1 MKSRYESFSESLKE
15 SPPESEKE
23 VYALYGYFVGYYE
36 NGKLTVEEL
45 HKLRDQLGLTVD
57 DVDELGIG

>member
-1 MKSRYESFSESLKE
+1 MKSKYESFSESLRE

-23 VYALYGYFVGYYE
+23 VYALYG
-36 NGKLTVEEL
+36 VEEL